1 MTNLKARSPNA
12 RISIDGMAENE
23 SLTPEAQ
30 KYLKRNEKRDRDADK
45 AMKKMSSQIQD
56 LIRQGQQAL
65 GTKFSVEEETADGFE
80 EVGEEYGDS
89 DDGFDEGFESGGD
102 KW

>member
-12 RISIDGMAENE
+12 RNSISGLNENE
-23 SLTPEAQ
+23 NLTPEAQ
-30 KYLKRNEKRDRDADK
+30 KYLKRNEKRDRDAEK

-65 GTKFSVEEETADGFE
+65 GTKFSVEEETDDGFE
-80 EVGEEYGDS
+80 NVGGEYEDS
-89 DDGFDEGFESGGD
+89 DSNIDEGFESSGD

>member
-1 MTNLKARSPNA
+1 MTNLKARSPNT
-12 RISIDGMAENE
+12 RSSISGSNDNE

-30 KYLKRNEKRDRDADK
+30 RYLKRNEKRDRDADR

-65 GTKFSVEEETADGFE
+65 GTKFSVEEETEDGFE
-80 EVGEEYGDS
+80 NVGEEYGATE
-89 DDGFDEGFESGGD
+89 DDIDEGFESSGD